1 MDKKELKD
9 MSDAELLEELERLN
23 NVVDDM
29 FDDEE
34 EEKWLSSF
42 LNIFSTLKMSRK
54 RFLGR
59 IRVTFLGW
67 K

>member
-9 MSDAELLEELERLN
+9 MSDAELLEELELLN

-34 EEKWLSSF
+34 EDK
-42 LNIFSTLKMSRK
+42 
-54 RFLGR
+54 
-59 IRVTFLGW
+59 
-67 K
+67 